1 MSLSLLIISIFILS
15 APVSIA
21 GRETRLSLPK
31 RASLQQ
37 VLAFLQD
44 IRKLMKLM
52 KENAPTYRLHKRDD
66 GNIIEEDDDKLLIQ
80 SKQQFPKESTL
91 YPVLNRFSP
100 VPAHD

>member
-1 MSLSLLIISIFILS
+1 MKLSLLIISIFILS

-37 VLAFLQD
+37 VLAFLQE
-44 IRKLMKLM
+44 IRKMM
-52 KENAPTYRLHKRDD
+52 KENAQTYRLHKRDD
-66 GNIIEEDDDKLLIQ
+66 GNLVAEEDEQLSIK
-80 SKQQFPKESTL
+80 SKQQFSKESAL

-100 VPAHD
+100 VTAYYD